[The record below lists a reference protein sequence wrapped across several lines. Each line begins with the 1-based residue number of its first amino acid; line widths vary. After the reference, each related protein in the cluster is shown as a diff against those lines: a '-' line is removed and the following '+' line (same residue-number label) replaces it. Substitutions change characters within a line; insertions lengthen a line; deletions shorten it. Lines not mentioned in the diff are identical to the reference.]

1 MAIALLVRS
10 ALEVTFDTFKV
21 SIADGL
27 VIQFQNLEK
36 VDMIDILQSTA
47 LSPLL
52 LYILILFYKFYP
64 KLACLKCL

>member
-10 ALEVTFDTFKV
+10 ALGVTFDTFKV

-36 VDMIDILQSTA
+36 CRYD
-47 LSPLL
+47 
-52 LYILILFYKFYP
+52 
-64 KLACLKCL
+64 